1 MQRSHITTTVT
12 TGTLS
17 DAYIEALKHKV
28 TAYAKK
34 LIAASNTVETKV
46 VNKQY
51 NHESLAG
58 IFSDDW
64 SEDELRN
71 EYLHDKFGI

>member
-1 MQRSHITTTVT
+1 MAALNIQIEVPNL
-12 TGTLS
+12 GM
-17 DAYIEALKHKV
+17 YEIEALKHKV

-34 LIAASNTVETKV
+34 LIAASNVAETKI

-64 SEDELRN
+64 SADELRN
-71 EYLHDKFGI
+71 EYLQDKYGI